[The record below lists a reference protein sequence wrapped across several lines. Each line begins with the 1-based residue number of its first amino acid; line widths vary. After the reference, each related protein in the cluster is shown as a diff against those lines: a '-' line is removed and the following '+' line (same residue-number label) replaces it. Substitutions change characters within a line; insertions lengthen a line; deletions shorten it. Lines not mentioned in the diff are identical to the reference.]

1 MSVRVTV
8 RRGPRVERER
18 FERLDDALTFVE
30 RRGLELEETADA
42 DVVHVPLTRSFD
54 PVQQVVARIEV
65 AGAGIDIRGD
75 GSSEAWTGR
84 LRRRLIEQRD
94 GESPYEALR
103 REIDS

>member
-18 FERLDDALTFVE
+18 FEDVAEALAFVE
-30 RRGLELEETADA
+30 RRGRELESSADA
-42 DVVHVPLTRSFD
+42 RVVKMPLGRDFE

-65 AGAGIDIRGD
+65 AGAGIDVRGD

-84 LRRRLIEQRD
+84 IRRRLIECRGD
-94 GESPYEALR
+94 ESAYDALR
-103 REIDS
+103 RELSS